1 MIRIKQYGGKEAK
14 PLYQCAAFQI
24 CPRLWKCI
32 KYNCAP
38 PLCVFSEVM
47 ARTRGWDKRGFF
59 LPETKETKARD
70 CTPGGGKGSVSEL
83 LSSPRTVEKL
93 TFAYLDKFFEKHPS
107 LLAELKSRV
116 DKEVRRIK
124 INFLKEVCNN
134 LNMTL
139 KTCPCPG
146 SECTHGKG
154 ICGSW

>member
-1 MIRIKQYGGKEAK
+1 MIRLNQYGGEKAK

-47 ARTRGWDKRGFF
+47 ARTRGWDKRGLF
-59 LPETKETKARD
+59 LLETKETKARD
-70 CTPGGGKGSVSEL
+70 CTPGGGKGSVSEV
-83 LSSPRTVEKL
+83 LSSPQTVEKL

-116 DKEVRRIK
+116 EKEVKRTK
-124 INFLKEVCNN
+124 INFFDRSSNN
-134 LNMTL
+134 LNMT
-139 KTCPCPG
+139 
-146 SECTHGKG
+146 
-154 ICGSW
+154 